1 MGEKVKLKKDNKDT
15 LKAVEIPSNKIK
27 KKSFV
32 KNAVEFLTWIKKQF
46 SHIKIETFIPI
57 VVQKWWNF
65 HKKQINLVTLVLA
78 FVSFFITIITLTLN
92 LDAIFTTNQG
102 SVKYSEDNS
111 IKYIDIKNGYIT
123 EKLKVEAGDLLPS
136 VTSYF
141 SSNYDIDKDYKI
153 SYYLNNEAIPI
164 ETFASKSEDGL
175 LYIVGSNN
183 TLTVKITNYGEEYES
198 SLEITDETAP
208 TIQLEALTITEGETI
223 NPVAFV
229 VIFLDNSGSFD
240 FTAEL
245 VNDGDYSKPGTYNV
259 EVKVCDISSNCT
271 TGKTT
276 LIVEKKK
283 TTSSNQGSS
292 GNKKPSSG
300 TTSAAGGNT
309 SDDGS
314 SNGSSGNGSSNN
326 GGSSGNGKP
335 SSGSSGNGNSSGGSS
350 SGNSSSSGGS
360 SLATASVRVETGT
373 YTKENYDL
381 TINYY
386 GTLHTTHY
394 NKVTFTTYNDGFAKV
409 ISYENKGSQKW
420 DYSGFSNDATQL
432 SLMKRDAM
440 ALFLSNKDFYESAQS
455 IFLNGSNT
463 ERTKV
468 GASKLAIDSDLN
480 IIAQIRC
487 YEIVYGNAL
496 GHTRPGNKTVKNLIV
511 NEYGYSASK
520 AADGK
525 RHYGEN
531 IAYGQAYHDDAITDL
546 IASPGHYAN
555 IIDSSFKKMGVG
567 ALYDNANRRWIRVQ
581 IFTS

>member
-1 MGEKVKLKKDNKDT
+1 MREKDKLKKDNKDT
-15 LKAVEIPSNKIK
+15 LKAVETSNKKIK

-32 KNAVEFLTWIKKQF
+32 KNTVEFLSWIKKQF
-46 SHIKIETFIPI
+46 SHIKIETFVPI
-57 VVQKWWNF
+57 SIQKWWNS
-65 HKKQINLVTLVLA
+65 HRKQINLATLALA
-78 FVSFFITIITLTLN
+78 FVSFFITVITLTLN
-92 LDAIFTTNQG
+92 LDAIFATNQG

-183 TLTVKITNYGEEYES
+183 TLTVRITNYGEEYES
-198 SLEITDETAP
+198 SLEITDRTAP

-240 FTAEL
+240 FTATL
-245 VNDGDYSKPGTYNV
+245 VNEGDYSKPGTYDV
-259 EVKVCDISSNCT
+259 EVKVCDISNNCT

-276 LIVEKKK
+276 LTVEKKK

-300 TTSAAGGNT
+300 TTSSAGGNS

-314 SNGSSGNGSSNN
+314 SSGSSGNSKPSNGSSGNSNPS
-326 GGSSGNGKP
+326 GGSSGNGDSSGGNS
-335 SSGSSGNGNSSGGSS
+335 SSGSSGN
-350 SGNSSSSGGS
+350 GGS

-373 YTKENYDL
+373 YTKENYNL

-386 GTLHTTHY
+386 GTKHTTHY
-394 NKVTFTTYNDGFAKV
+394 DKVTFTTYNDGFAKV
-409 ISYENKGSQKW
+409 SSYEGKGSQNW

-432 SLMKRDAM
+432 GLMKRDAM

-455 IFLNGSNT
+455 IFLSGSNT

-468 GASKLAIDSDLN
+468 GASKLSIDYDLN

-520 AADGK
+520 ASDGK

-531 IAYGQAYHDDAITDL
+531 IAYGQSYHDDAIADL

-555 IIDSSFKKMGVG
+555 IIDSSFKKIGVG